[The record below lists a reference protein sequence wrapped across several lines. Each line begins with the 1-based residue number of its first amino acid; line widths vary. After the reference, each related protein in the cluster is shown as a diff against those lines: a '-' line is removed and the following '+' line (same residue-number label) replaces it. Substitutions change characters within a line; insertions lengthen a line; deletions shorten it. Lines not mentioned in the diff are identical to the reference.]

1 MILYKKTKG
10 AAAMENKLTTLI
22 DLVKHLPEKCLD
34 QAIESLEKIK
44 GEAENEA
51 EGETPDCPH
60 CCGKNIVRNGKRRGN
75 QRYLCRD
82 CGKSFVRTTGAAVYR
97 SHSGEAVW
105 KQVIRDTVNGIP
117 IDRTAANLGMGHETI
132 FNMRHKVLFCLE
144 QEKERTAAVLSG
156 VLEADETY
164 LLESLKGKPM
174 PDGYWR
180 EARKH
185 KAVSVKQGISDE
197 YICVCAAVERG
208 GNAYSLATGRGIS
221 CKEGILAAFLGKIR
235 SDALMVC
242 DGAKSYG
249 VLEERN
255 VCSTTVTGSGGFYKI
270 NEVNG
275 YHSFIKERNRCARGF
290 ATKYLNRYNALFSR
304 AFRGSAL
311 PADEIYKMPVD
322 RGGHYRTIAAT
333 RTEALLSI

>member
-1 MILYKKTKG
+1 MG
-10 AAAMENKLTTLI
+10 NKLTALM
-22 DLVKHLPEKCLD
+22 DLVKHLPEKCLN

-44 GEAENEA
+44 RDAEKEE
-51 EGETPDCPH
+51 EGGTLDCPH
-60 CCGKNIVRNGKRRGN
+60 CHGKNVVRNGKRRGN
-75 QRYLCRD
+75 QSYLCRD
-82 CGKSFVRTTGAAVYR
+82 CGKSFVRTTGTVMYR

-105 KQVIRDTVNGIP
+105 KQVICDTVAGIP
-117 IDRTAANLGMGHETI
+117 IDRTAANIGVGHETA

-144 QEKERTAAVLSG
+144 QEKERHGAVLSG

-164 LLESLKGKPM
+164 LLESLKGRAM
-174 PDGYWR
+174 PNGYWR

-208 GNAYSLATGRGIS
+208 GKAYSLATGRGIS
-221 CKEGILAAFLGKIR
+221 CKEDILAAFRGKIR
-235 SDALMVC
+235 DDALMVC

-255 VCSTTVTGSGGFYKI
+255 ICSTAAAGPDGFYHI

-275 YHSFIKERNRCARGF
+275 YHSFIKERNRRARGF
-290 ATKYLNRYNALFSR
+290 ATKYLNRYNALFSQV
-304 AFRGSAL
+304 FRGSVL
-311 PADEIYKMPVD
+311 LTDEIYKMLAD

-333 RTEALLSI
+333 RTEDLLGI

>member
-1 MILYKKTKG
+1 MG
-10 AAAMENKLTTLI
+10 AAAMGNKLTTLI

-44 GEAENEA
+44 GDAENEE

-60 CCGKNIVRNGKRRGN
+60 CHGKNSVRNGKRRGD

-82 CGKSFVRTTGAAVYR
+82 CGKSFVRTTGTAMYR

-105 KQVIRDTVNGIP
+105 KQVIRDTVAGIP
-117 IDRTAANLGMGHETI
+117 LDRTAADLGVGHETV

-144 QEKERTAAVLSG
+144 QEKERHGVVLSG

-164 LLESLKGKPM
+164 LLESLKGKTM
-174 PDGYWR
+174 PGGYWR

-208 GNAYSLATGRGIS
+208 GKAYSRATGRGIS
-221 CKEGILAAFLGKIR
+221 CKKGILAAFLGKIK

-249 VLEERN
+249 VLEERQ
-255 VCSTTVTGSGGFYKI
+255 VCSTAAAGSEGFYKI

-290 ATKYLNRYNALFSR
+290 ATKYLNRYNALFSQ

-311 PADEIYKMPVD
+311 LADEIYQMLAD
-322 RGGHYRTIAAT
+322 RGRYRTIAAT
-333 RTEALLSI
+333 RTEDLLNL